1 MLTNRVNCS
10 GSTFNLTLF
19 GRVVRDL
26 RALYFLT
33 LVHIQLRT
41 IHKFETLYN
50 NNTVHFH
57 PHSYITIFSH
67 SRYIKMEK
75 GKAEVK
81 NLYMKTGNML
91 ISLHDF
97 ITMSEY
103 IHIVC

>member
-1 MLTNRVNCS
+1 M
-10 GSTFNLTLF
+10 
-19 GRVVRDL
+19 
-26 RALYFLT
+26 
-33 LVHIQLRT
+33 
-41 IHKFETLYN
+41 K
-50 NNTVHFH
+50 
-57 PHSYITIFSH
+57 
-67 SRYIKMEK
+67 K